1 MPRDP
6 VVSPPSTPLRP
17 STTTRRLLGGAA
29 LVAAL
34 LAAWWFGVA
43 NPVWSGASLPSSPVS
58 ASAVMSQERVQVDP
72 NAFDGGIAWI
82 NTANRIKLSDLRGK
96 IVLIDFWTYCCIN
109 CHHVIPDLEYLE
121 KKYPNELVVIGV
133 HTAKFDAERDTEN
146 IRRKVAEYRIKHP
159 VVNDADQRIWSYF
172 GVRSWPTLALIDA
185 QGRFVGRASGE
196 GHREAL
202 DEVIGKLIEE
212 ARKDGTLNETPL
224 VFTPESDKPHDG
236 KLLYP
241 GKVLADAQGGRLF
254 ISDTGHNRI
263 VVTNLEGKRLDVIG
277 SGATGFADGSF
288 ETASFNRQQGIRLVG
303 ETLYVADTENH
314 AIRAANLTTR
324 TVATVAGTGKQT
336 YHRGWGVRGPAKTTG
351 LNSPWDLVKIPD
363 EDRLIIA
370 MAGPHQIWDYDFSK
384 GEIGLW
390 SGTGREDIVD
400 GPANQA
406 NYAQPSGI
414 DFGVDDQGPAVYVA
428 DSEVSGI
435 RRVDLKTGTASTLI
449 GRGLFVFGDVDG
461 PLAQARLQHCL
472 GVAFDRGVLYVAD
485 TYNNKVKQLDLKART
500 IITLVGDGQ
509 PGDGEEPGR
518 LYEPGGVSVAGDM
531 LYIADTN
538 HHRVVAFDLKSRQA
552 RALTLEGVE
561 PPARLRVKP
570 TFALAKTLDAADT
583 PAPLTPGGSL
593 RFQVTLP
600 LPEGMEFGPDTAI
613 QYLIESINQPKLET
627 FGEVRPP
634 AETVAFDLTLPTDFV
649 APAEGLR
656 LVVSVGAFVCQKSQ
670 GFCQPRSRIF
680 NVRLIPNAEAPA
692 VVELQAD

>member
-1 MPRDP
+1 MPSDP
-6 VVSPPSTPLRP
+6 APSSSSTLLRP
-17 STTTRRLLGGAA
+17 TTSARWLLGGAT
-29 LVAAL
+29 LAAL
-34 LAAWWFGVA
+34 LVAWSFGTGNLA
-43 NPVWSGASLPSSPVS
+43 WSGGSLPTSPIA

-72 NAFDGGIAWI
+72 NAFDGGLAWI
-82 NTANRIKLSDLRGK
+82 NTADRIKLSDLKGK

-146 IRRKVAEYRIKHP
+146 IRRKVTEYRIKHP
-159 VVNDADQRIWSYF
+159 VVNDADQRIWNYF

-224 VFTPESDKPHDG
+224 VFTPESEKPHDG

-241 GKVLADAQGGRLF
+241 GKVLADAEGGRLF
-254 ISDTGHNRI
+254 ISDTGHNRV
-263 VVTNLEGKRLDVIG
+263 VVTDLDGKRLDVIG

-288 ETASFNRQQGIRLVG
+288 ETASFNRQQGVRLVG
-303 ETLYVADTENH
+303 DTLYVADTENH

-336 YHRGWGVRGPAKTTG
+336 YHRGWGVRGPAKTMG
-351 LNSPWDLVKIPD
+351 LNSPWDLVKVPD

-370 MAGPHQIWDYDFSK
+370 MAGPHQIWDYDFGK

-400 GPANQA
+400 GPADQA
-406 NYAQPSGI
+406 NYAQPSGLDI
-414 DFGVDDQGPAVYVA
+414 GVDDQGPAVYVA
-428 DSEVSGI
+428 DSEVSGV
-435 RRVDLKTGTASTLI
+435 RRVDLKTGAASTLI
-449 GRGLFVFGDVDG
+449 GRGLFVFDDVDG

-472 GVAFDRGVLYVAD
+472 GVAFDRGMLYVAD
-485 TYNNKVKQLDLKART
+485 SYNNKVKQLDLKANT
-500 IITLVGDGQ
+500 IVTLVGDGK

-518 LYEPGGVSVAGDM
+518 LYEPGGVSVAGDT

-538 HHRVVAFDLKSRQA
+538 HHRIVAFDLKSRQA
-552 RALTLEGVE
+552 RALPLEGVE
-561 PPARLRVKP
+561 APERLRVKP
-570 TFALAKTLDAADT
+570 TFTLAKTLEVADT
-583 PAPLTPGGSL
+583 PAALTPGGSL
-593 RFQVTLP
+593 RFQVTLT
-600 LPEGMEFGPDTAI
+600 LPEGMAFGPDTAI
-613 QYLIESINQPKLET
+613 QYLVESTDQPELEV
-627 FGEVRPP
+627 FGEVTPP
-634 AETVAFDLTLPTDFV
+634 VETVAFDLVLPADFV
-649 APAEGLR
+649 APKDGLA
-656 LVVSVGAFVCQKSQ
+656 LKVSVGAFVCQKSQ

-680 NVRLIPNAEAPA
+680 NVRLIPNAKAPA